1 MNSFE
6 NKVKTWFQ
14 NNKIPVVAVA
24 ITMAFIVFNSIMLS
38 KDFFLL
44 MGIPLLGLLVV
55 LFVFKL
61 ETALMATAL
70 FTPFAVDFA
79 FLHGRMRLYLRSR

>member
-14 NNKIPVVAVA
+14 NNKTPVVAVA

-55 LFVFKL
+55 YFVAK
-61 ETALMATAL
+61 
-70 FTPFAVDFA
+70 AVIK
-79 FLHGRMRLYLRSR
+79 RCKK